1 MKFLWTCRRTFLS
14 FTGLVLLGV
23 ALFTGTDTSTA
34 IAAICIGLSSA
45 NAAEKALK
53 RKDK

>member
-1 MKFLWTCRRTFLS
+1 MRHLLDCRRTFLS

-23 ALFTGTDTSTA
+23 ALFTGTDTSNA

-53 RKDK
+53 RKDR